1 MNTYQVT
8 IKAEVYKTITVTA
21 LNESEAY
28 ETAHER
34 FTVALDDDCAEK
46 YFQETIDI
54 KQVQ

>member
-21 LNESEAY
+21 EDENEAY
-28 ETAHER
+28 ETAHTL
-34 FTVALDDDCAEK
+34 FTVAPSEDFPEK